1 LELVEGFYEEKV
13 YRGSDRLKSPLF
25 AQIDLTAEQILQAS

>member
-13 YRGSDRLKSPLF
+13 YRGSDRLQSLLF
-25 AQIDLTAEQILQAS
+25 AQINLTAEQILKAS